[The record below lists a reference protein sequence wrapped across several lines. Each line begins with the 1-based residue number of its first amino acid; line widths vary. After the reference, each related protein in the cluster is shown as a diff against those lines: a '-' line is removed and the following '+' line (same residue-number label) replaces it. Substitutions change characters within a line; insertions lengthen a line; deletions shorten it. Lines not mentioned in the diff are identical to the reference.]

1 MIRLFGYDR
10 EVLLSFDVK
19 NDSEDTFIEMYE
31 SPQCCYINFENES
44 EFKWFDKV
52 VDSIFADDVNMSRI
66 SRYFFIWDEVE
77 GWITSNSYIRMCSDR
92 IIAIINDILYM
103 ANNIKNEKEGEQK

>member
-19 NDSEDTFIEMYE
+19 KDSEDTFIEIYE
-31 SPQCCYINFENES
+31 SPMCCYINFENES

-52 VDSIFADDVNMSRI
+52 VDSIFADDVNMSKI
-66 SRYFFIWDEVE
+66 SGYFFIWDEVE
-77 GWITSNSYIRMCSDR
+77 GWITCNSYMQMCFSR
-92 IIAIINDILYM
+92 IDTIVKDIHYM
-103 ANNIKNEKEGEQK
+103 EKSIKNEKGGV